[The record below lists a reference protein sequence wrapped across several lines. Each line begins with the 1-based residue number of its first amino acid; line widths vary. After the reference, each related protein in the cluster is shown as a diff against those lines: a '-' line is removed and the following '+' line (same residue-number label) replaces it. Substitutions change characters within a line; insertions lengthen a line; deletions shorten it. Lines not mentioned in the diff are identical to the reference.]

1 MCTLSQQQAIHH
13 KGATSMTIVRCPSCG
28 LVAAFGTAEQR
39 LSEIQRHRCAQLAH
53 RAFAWSPPTSD
64 GAA

>member
-1 MCTLSQQQAIHH
+1 
-13 KGATSMTIVRCPSCG
+13 MTIVRCPLCG

-39 LSEIQRHRCAQLAH
+39 LNEIKHHRCTQ
-53 RAFAWSPPTSD
+53 RPRSAFAWSDPMSD

>member
-1 MCTLSQQQAIHH
+1 
-13 KGATSMTIVRCPSCG
+13 MTIVRCPKCG

-39 LSEIQRHRCAQLAH
+39 LNEIQRHRCAQLTH
-53 RAFAWSPPTSD
+53 PTHAWTASTPD

>member
-1 MCTLSQQQAIHH
+1 
-13 KGATSMTIVRCPSCG
+13 MTIVRCPSCG

-53 RAFAWSPPTSD
+53 PAFAWTPPTSD

>member
-1 MCTLSQQQAIHH
+1 
-13 KGATSMTIVRCPSCG
+13 MTIVRCPKCG

-39 LSEIQRHRCAQLAH
+39 LEEIRRHSCERLLH
-53 RAFAWSPPTSD
+53 PAFAWSVPMSD

>member
-1 MCTLSQQQAIHH
+1 
-13 KGATSMTIVRCPSCG
+13 MTIVRCPSCG

-39 LSEIQRHRCAQLAH
+39 LHEIKRHRCAQLAH
-53 RAFAWSPPTSD
+53 PAAAWSTSTPD